1 MQNQIEKEEKK
12 GSRTI
17 SEREGGR
24 PGRGGGNYSKTTW
37 NEGDKRV
44 RLQLKHDFRRKEGL
58 WGGVVGFS
66 QTIGKG

>member
-24 PGRGGGNYSKTTW
+24 PGRGGAIIVKLPGMR
-37 NEGDKRV
+37 EIRG
-44 RLQLKHDFRRKEGL
+44 
-58 WGGVVGFS
+58 
-66 QTIGKG
+66 